1 MESVEQKGTPMRGR
15 GNQTIWEP
23 FDGEADPLD
32 DIEWPDSSLDVDDE
46 EFARAIAEGRGQ
58 ELDAA

>member
-1 MESVEQKGTPMRGR
+1 MRGR